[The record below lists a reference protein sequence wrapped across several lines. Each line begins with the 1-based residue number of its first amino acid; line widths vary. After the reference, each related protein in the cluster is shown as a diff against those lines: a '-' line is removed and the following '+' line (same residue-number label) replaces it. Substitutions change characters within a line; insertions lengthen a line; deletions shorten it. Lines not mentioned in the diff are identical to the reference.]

1 MSQTTETIEQE
12 LQVEFESMLSYVK
25 GSGKATADEVER
37 GIFRRLLNFGARL
50 MVLFFAL
57 RTAAAGRNEH
67 QLANGERLPY
77 RVEHRR
83 QYFSIFGKLAFWRPY
98 FYRAGVGGDSPLDE
112 ELALGSDCYSDLVRE
127 LVGYLG
133 VDSTYAKV
141 ANCFA
146 HLLGLE
152 LSTQAISDVV
162 AEDAV
167 DVEAFYAQQPAPA
180 PASEAPILVIQADGK
195 GVPMVRNTPAEPKV
209 RLGKG
214 DKQNQKKEALVTGIY
229 TIAPAVRTPASV
241 VDNLFHPKA
250 DPANSPTSAPLRAG
264 PQTKRLWATMD
275 GKDAAL
281 KRLAQQVAG
290 RDGAHI
296 QQRVALC
303 DGAEA
308 LQERILAQFPTFS
321 LVLDFIHAN
330 ERLWAVAN
338 SLFGE
343 TSPKRTPWV
352 ETHTLDMLSGR
363 VPQLIS
369 ELRQLA
375 TIPDIAIGLQTVLT
389 KTANYFERN
398 LDYMHYDRYLANGWP
413 IASGVIEGACRHL
426 VKDRCEL
433 SGMRWTKDGVE
444 NLLRL
449 RAVVENGDWSDYRR
463 FSQKQR
469 HLRLYGVPCSA
480 QHSPENQALADSI
493 PVHLPFAHTFIMPTL
508 ISKRTSELQIRAA

>member
-12 LQVEFESMLSYVK
+12 LQGEFESMLSYVK

-50 MVLFFAL
+50 MLLFFAL
-57 RTAAAGRNEH
+57 RTAAAGRSEH
-67 QLANGERLPY
+67 QLANGQTLPY

-98 FYRAGVGGDSPLDE
+98 FYRQGVGGDSPLDE

-195 GVPMVRNTPAEPKV
+195 GVPMVRNTQAEPKV

-214 DKQNQKKEALVTGIY
+214 DKQNQKKEAIVTGVY

-250 DPANSPTSAPLRAG
+250 DPADSPASAPVRSG
-264 PQTKRLWATMD
+264 PQNKRLWATMD

-290 RDGAHI
+290 REGTHI

-308 LQERILAQFPTFS
+308 LQERLLKRFPTFS
-321 LVLDFIHAN
+321 LVLDFIHAD

-375 TIPDIAIGLQTVLT
+375 TIPDIATGLHAVLT

-398 LDYMHYDRYLANGWP
+398 LDYMHYDHYLANGWP

-433 SGMRWTKDGVE
+433 SGMRWTIDGVE
-444 NLLRL
+444 NLLCL
-449 RAVVENGDWSDYRR
+449 RAVAENGDWSDYRR

-469 HLRLYGVPCSA
+469 HLRLYGVPYSA

-493 PVHLPFAHTFIMPTL
+493 PTHLPPGYAFIMPTL
-508 ISKRTSELQIRAA
+508 ITKRTSVPQLRAV